1 MMDCRVTVAKTS
13 GKQIWTSVVTQPS
26 SAVWDEEHL
35 RLGVKAAG
43 VALWA
48 WNVETDGLTMDQI
61 GCDLWA
67 IPIETEVTFEEL
79 SAHIHPADRDRVKA
93 AFNATRGIVG
103 PYETDFRILIGEE
116 VRWISARGRGD
127 DEGIVGK
134 VMYGVFLD
142 VTGRKHAEEA
152 NELLA
157 GEMSHRVKN
166 LITVASALTTMTS
179 RSVETTEEM
188 AQELTQ
194 RLTALGRAHDLV
206 RPVPGQTENAA
217 LLGDL
222 ISVLLRPY
230 DDLGAFSGRVRVSV
244 PRMGIGAA
252 AATNLALVLHEL
264 ATNSVKHG
272 ALSAQA
278 GLLDVACLVEGEEA
292 VIVWTERGGP
302 EVAPPSAETGFGSKL
317 LSRIVN
323 SHFQGEV
330 NYTWPPEGL
339 IAKIKIPK
347 ASLAQ

>member
-1 MMDCRVTVAKTS
+1 MPVS
-13 GKQIWTSVVTQPS
+13 GDHDTTAFP
-26 SAVWDEEHL
+26 VWDPQHL

-48 WNVETDGLTMDQI
+48 WDVGSDGLTMDEI
-61 GCDLWA
+61 GYELWA
-67 IPIETEVTFEEL
+67 VPSAGPVTFEDL
-79 SAHIHPADRDRVKA
+79 SSNIHPADRDRVRA

-103 PYETDFRILIGEE
+103 PYEIDFRILLQDE

-127 DEGIVGK
+127 DEGIRQG

-142 VTGRKHAEEA
+142 VTGRKQAEEA
-152 NELLA
+152 HELLA

-166 LITVASALTTMTS
+166 LIAIAGALTTMTS
-179 RSVETTEEM
+179 RSAETKEDM
-188 AQELTQ
+188 ARELTH

-222 ISVLLRPY
+222 ITVLLMPY
-230 DDLGAFSGRVRVSV
+230 DDLGAFAGRIRVSV
-244 PRMGIGAA
+244 PRMGIGEG

-272 ALSAQA
+272 ALSSEG
-278 GLLDVACLVEGEEA
+278 GLLDVACLIEEDEA

-302 EVAPPSAETGFGSKL
+302 MVRPPAAGDGFGSKL
-317 LSRIVN
+317 LERIMTHGLGG
-323 SHFQGEV
+323 SIA
-330 NYTWPPEGL
+330 YDWSPEGL
-339 IAKIKIPK
+339 IARLRIRT
-347 ASLAQ
+347 ARLDN